1 VAAGYIRA
9 VDCDETS
16 FLDDRYLLVKQLIQT
31 QVSPVLGTV
40 MHVHSSVE
48 CSRFVKRKKLR
59 EHIETTVLVE
69 IDRLAKV
76 FSVYDEHSELRRWRT
91 HAIRGWK
98 GTVSV
103 DLAALLQLS
112 ASLQSESNGAY
123 NPAIGAVFDCWKAAE
138 ATGIVPSIQQTA
150 EWANQL
156 EHVPYVVNGDTVHCV
171 ADCTGLTFNSLAKGL
186 IADRALGVLMALK
199 NKPCQSVSG
208 GIVNLGGDL
217 AIRDYP
223 MHVAIEHPT
232 RPYDNEPPLRMMEV
246 TNGGVATSGASRRP
260 IVIAGQTFSHIIDP
274 RTCRPV
280 DRIGESVTVIA
291 EDAATADVM
300 ATVISVTGEIP
311 PGIRAL
317 IAQADGSVVTS
328 EDFEQDFRVTK
339 STN

>member
-1 VAAGYIRA
+1 VVVECIRA
-9 VDCDETS
+9 AVCDET
-16 FLDDRYLLVKQLIQT
+16 LRLYARGPLMKQLIQT

-40 MHVHSSVE
+40 MHLHSSVN

-59 EHIETTVLVE
+59 EHIESGVLVE

-76 FSVYDEHSELRRWRT
+76 FSVYDANSELRVWRT
-91 HAIRGWK
+91 NAVSGWQ
-98 GTVSV
+98 GSVSA
-103 DLAALLQLS
+103 DLATLLRLS
-112 ASLQSESNGAY
+112 ASLQEKSNGAY
-123 NPAIGAVFDCWKAAE
+123 NPAIGAVFDHWKAAE
-138 ATGIVPSIQQTA
+138 ASGIVPSIQQTA

-156 EHVPYVVNGDTVHCV
+156 ENVPYVVNGNTVHCV

-186 IADRALGVLMALK
+186 IADRALGVLMGLEK
-199 NKPCQSVSG
+199 NPCRSVSG

-217 AIRDYP
+217 AIRNYP

-232 RPYDNEPPLRMMEV
+232 RPYDNEPPLRKV
-246 TNGGVATSGASRRP
+246 QVSNGGVATSGASRRP

-291 EDAATADVM
+291 DDAATADVM

-311 PGIRAL
+311 AGVSAL

-328 EDFEQDFRVTK
+328 ADFDLYL
-339 STN
+339 